1 MRPFTLVVL
10 IYSLSIIILKS
21 VTAAIFLGK
30 LKAHN
35 KSPVD

>member
-10 IYSLSIIILKS
+10 IYSLSIILKS